1 MMSPVID
8 PPPLSPR
15 LLMRIS
21 STAPAAPS
29 STPPVLSGVIGS
41 RRKNIAR
48 IIVRMGT
55 VVAMIETLIGE
66 VRESPQR
73 KRIWS
78 SWMPKSEATNSP
90 PRSRQATRSRGRKA
104 DASQKS
110 RKAPTRR

>member
-1 MMSPVID
+1 MSPAID

-15 LLMRIS
+15 LLVRIGG
-21 STAPAAPS
+21 TAPAAPS

-90 PRSRQATRSRGRKA
+90 PQVAPGDPFAREESGCQP
-104 DASQKS
+104 QKS